1 MVERLIRRQK
11 VDEQPDLNEFK
22 EKHSD
27 MFKFVK
33 QSLAP
38 IEEQYNIE
46 VNPEE
51 IRLIIDIILGD
62 D

>member
-1 MVERLIRRQK
+1 
-11 VDEQPDLNEFK
+11 
-22 EKHSD
+22 